1 MISIYGG
8 VLLYNLEVVSFLW
21 AFYLFGMIQPAIRSV
36 TLVCSNTGVTVTI
49 GPVTH
54 TVGEATR
61 TYPLA
66 PDASRAANFLDFST
80 GIFVNGLV
88 FTGEAFVGEGAEEA
102 GVDSVFGAVGT
113 GAGATGGATATG
125 DSMFLLRCIS
135 KSPIYSNINKINYQY
150 SII

>member
-1 MISIYGG
+1 MYN
-8 VLLYNLEVVSFLW
+8 VLLYNLEAVSFLSV
-21 AFYLFGMIQPAIRSV
+21 FCPFGRIQPAIRSI
-36 TLVCSNTGVTVTI
+36 TLVCSSGEVTGTT

-66 PDASRAANFLDFST
+66 PEASSAANFLDFST

-88 FTGEAFVGEGAEEA
+88 FAGEVFGGEGAREA
-102 GVDSVFGAVGT
+102 GVASAFGAVGT

-125 DSMFLLRCIS
+125 DSMFLFRCIS
-135 KSPIYSNINKINYQY
+135 KSPIYSTLHTFNYQY
-150 SII
+150 SIN